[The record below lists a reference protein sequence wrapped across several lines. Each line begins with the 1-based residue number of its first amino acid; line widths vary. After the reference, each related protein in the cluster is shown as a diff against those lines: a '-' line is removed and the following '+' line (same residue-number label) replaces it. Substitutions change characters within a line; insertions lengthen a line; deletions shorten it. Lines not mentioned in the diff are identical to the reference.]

1 MSQLAG
7 LVAEVGVAR
16 RQIEDTALAA
26 VQAERDRQRAPAT
39 VRVALAGDLLAVDD
53 QPGPRG
59 AGRLDRVRHDDREE
73 RVRLV
78 RGGERVAE
86 ARDRVA
92 DAAALG
98 VELAHARLELRGHVV
113 EGLPEGGEL
122 VAAPHGHPLFQLAL
136 GDRARGGGEL
146 AQGADDRAAE
156 GVGEDAD
163 GDHGHGREE
172 QEAAAQVADGLVDV
186 RLRAERDQG
195 DRRLPR
201 VLGGDQ
207 LCAERPKARLARGH
221 EAGLLMGDGEISADL
236 HRRDHVAV
244 RDEGEEIAGVQGRA
258 RTEAICEAVVEREM
272 DDDVP
277 EQLAFVVG
285 DPDRAGCVEPP
296 RLAAGEVFAAR
307 RVEGGVGDLPRRPH
321 ERGAVRGRERLL
333 HLRGTSERAGS
344 PGRVLVELLLVLGH
358 RHADRGREPR
368 VGGVGLTALRDLAER
383 HRRSHQRQQ
392 RKQHEVD
399 DEPELEASHGEGD

>member
-1 MSQLAG
+1 M
-7 LVAEVGVAR
+7 
-16 RQIEDTALAA
+16 
-26 VQAERDRQRAPAT
+26 
-39 VRVALAGDLLAVDD
+39 
-53 QPGPRG
+53 
-59 AGRLDRVRHDDREE
+59 
-73 RVRLV
+73 

-98 VELAHARLELRGHVV
+98 VELAQARLELRGHVV

-122 VAAPHGHPLFQLAL
+122 VAAPHGHALLQLAL

-172 QEAAAQVADGLVDV
+172 EEAAAQVADGLVDV
-186 RLRAERDQG
+186 RLRAERDER

-236 HRRDHVAV
+236 HRRDHLAV

-258 RTEAICEAVVEREM
+258 RAEAICEPVVEREM

-277 EQLAFVVG
+277 EQLALVVG

-296 RLAAGEVFAAR
+296 RLAAGEVLAAR
-307 RVEGGVGDLPRRPH
+307 RVEGGVAGPPSPSARARSGSRSRAPAAPAWRERASGQSRPRPRRAAPGT
-321 ERGAVRGRERLL
+321 RPCATRIAVESRESVAPVSPRSA
-333 HLRGTSERAGS
+333 TSLKATVAATSGS
-344 PGRVLVELLLVLGH
+344 
-358 RHADRGREPR
+358 
-368 VGGVGLTALRDLAER
+368 
-383 HRRSHQRQQ
+383 S
-392 RKQHEVD
+392 
-399 DEPELEASHGEGD
+399 ASSMK